1 MLEVV
6 GLLLDEYSVRLGGE
20 LLDATTITRHTVYLY
35 DHAARNDLSWGTM
48 SHQNC
53 ELADRRSIRAFR
65 VRTHVLIVTEGQLP
79 DPGFEVDIVQSPLR
93 IYPQQ
98 FNLLRCRL
106 PGIFPQVVTPYV
118 YAEIVTF
125 PEDQDR
131 ITVHHAD
138 GSDQVDIAECGEE
151 LAAYSTAIQG
161 SPDGPCPDGAE
172 EAVGFSRTLSFD
184 QAFANALA
192 NLPPSDAPFAD
203 ALARVEVLEVGGL
216 FGGFPGFHHLF
227 VRVCRTIT

>member
-1 MLEVV
+1 M
-6 GLLLDEYSVRLGGE
+6 
-20 LLDATTITRHTVYLY
+20 
-35 DHAARNDLSWGTM
+35 NDKK
-48 SHQNC
+48 C
-53 ELADRRSIRAFR
+53 ELADRSSIRAFR
-65 VRTHVLIVTEGQLP
+65 VGKHVLIVAEGELP
-79 DPGFEVDIVQSPLR
+79 DPGFDVDIVQSPLR

-106 PGIFPQVVTPYV
+106 PGVYPEVVTPYV
-118 YAEIVTF
+118 YAETVTF
-125 PEDQDR
+125 PEDRDQV
-131 ITVHHAD
+131 TVHHAE
-138 GSDQVDIAECGEE
+138 GSDQVDIAECGDE
-151 LAAYSTAIQG
+151 LSAYVTAIQG
-161 SPDGPCPDGAE
+161 SPDRPCPDGAE

-216 FGGFPGFHHLF
+216 FGGFPGFNHLF